1 LITKLEGGGSLEEE
15 KKQVL
20 AWKKEYDDAEA
31 TYNKL
36 VVELKEE
43 LKIPPV
49 FPNLIPNSLGNRSA
63 EGLADEVGVTDH
75 ASSNLREDEMCPSEE
90 EPAV

>member
-1 LITKLEGGGSLEEE
+1 
-15 KKQVL
+15 VL
-20 AWKKEYDDAEA
+20 AWKKKYTDAEA

-49 FPNLIPNSLGNRSA
+49 SPNLIPNSLGNRST

-75 ASSNLREDEMCPSEE
+75 ASSNLREDETRPSEE